1 MENEYKQILRRDIS
15 ILESRKARIDAKLNE
30 MGILNT
36 DGWFE
41 DENDQTKAYNLLK
54 QLQEVEE
61 EIQAKKDE
69 LGELE

>member
-1 MENEYKQILRRDIS
+1 MENEYKQVLRRDIS
-15 ILESRKARIDAKLNE
+15 ILEDRKARIDAKLSE
-30 MGILNT
+30 MGILDT

-41 DENDQTKAYNLLK
+41 KENDQTKAYHLLK

-61 EIQAKKDE
+61 EIQVKKDE

>member
-1 MENEYKQILRRDIS
+1 MENEYKQVLRRDIS
-15 ILESRKARIDAKLNE
+15 ILEDRKARIDAKLSE
-30 MGILNT
+30 MGILDT

-41 DENDQTKAYNLLK
+41 DANDQTKAYHLLK

-61 EIQAKKDE
+61 EIQVKKDE